1 MAHVTL
7 WGSLKPLAGG
17 EGELELDAR
26 NIRDLLARL
35 TERHPGLQPAL
46 DRGISISID
55 GMIHNDALFHPLE
68 PDSDVYILPRLE
80 GG

>member
-46 DRGISISID
+46 DRGISISS
-55 GMIHNDALFHPLE
+55 MPSL
-68 PDSDVYILPRLE
+68 SLPGKRP
-80 GG
+80 GCWPPWPANVRSPQT